1 MREIISVHVGQ
12 AGVQLGSPCW
22 ELFCLEHNICSDGT
36 QTIIDPN
43 CQNFKIVFN
52 EFRQERFS
60 PRAVFIDLEP
70 TATNEM
76 LTGSYRD
83 IYTPSQ
89 FTAGKEDSSS
99 NFARGFYTIGR
110 EALPACLDQIR
121 KQADSCENLEGFLL
135 YHSVGGGTGSGL
147 GSLLL
152 ERLSELYPKKP
163 KINFSIYP
171 DPHLSSEFT
180 APYNSLFAT
189 HYSIEHSDSTVV
201 LDNFAVADICRS
213 HLRIEKPT
221 HSNLNSIIAHLIS
234 NVTAA
239 IRFDGCL
246 NSTLEEF
253 QTNLNPYPRIHLLL
267 SSYFPIISSS
277 EINTEDYS
285 IEEIT
290 RMLVSSRYL
299 MAKCNPEHGKY
310 IRMCMAYRGIIVPKE
325 VGPGISW
332 IKTGRTVEFVD
343 WSPTR
348 FKCTIT
354 HQPMQVINDSVL
366 KKTRKSGHMLANST
380 AIGEIL
386 ERVRK
391 EVDIMYKHRAYV
403 HWYIGE
409 GMQEQE
415 IEEAREDIAALEADY
430 REICK
435 ETHEE
440 DAIN

>member
-110 EALPACLDQIR
+110 EALPACLNQIR

-213 HLRIEKPT
+213 HLRIEKPN

-239 IRFDGCL
+239 IRFNGCL

-253 QTNLNPYPRIHLLL
+253 PSNLNPYPRIHLLL
-267 SSYFPIISSS
+267 SSYSPIIPASAV
-277 EINTEDYS
+277 NTEDSS
-285 IEEIT
+285 IVEIT
-290 RMLVSSRYL
+290 EMLVSSRYL
-299 MAKCNPEHGKY
+299 MAKCNPKYGKFMS
-310 IRMCMAYRGIIVPKE
+310 MCIEYRGDIVSKDI
-325 VGPGISW
+325 GPGIYW
-332 IKTGRTVEFVD
+332 IKASRTVAFVD
-343 WSPTR
+343 WCPTG
-348 FKCTIT
+348 FKCGINR
-354 HQPMQVINDSVL
+354 QPMHVVNDSVI
-366 KKTRKSGHMLANST
+366 KKSNKSGYMLANST

-386 ERVRK
+386 ERFRK
-391 EVDIMYKHRAYV
+391 
-403 HWYIGE
+403 
-409 GMQEQE
+409 
-415 IEEAREDIAALEADY
+415 EADY
-430 REICK
+430 KEVCK
-435 ETHEE
+435 ETDEE